1 MANEPTSEQTKIDQN
16 FKKMIVEGTKRLIA
30 AGNTLSLIVE
40 VESHKAL
47 CEVDPIGRRNHLA
60 NIENALDL
68 YVRIVEGMHS
78 VDELQFSLAGDSR
91 PIHL

>member
-1 MANEPTSEQTKIDQN
+1 MANELTPEQTEIEQN

-30 AGNTLSLIVE
+30 AGNALSLIVE

-47 CEVDPIGRRNHLA
+47 CEVDPIGKRNHLA

-68 YVRIVEGMHS
+68 YERIVEGMQ
-78 VDELQFSLAGDSR
+78 VVNELQSSVAGYS
-91 PIHL
+91 